1 MNVLST
7 EQTCALNEIVV
18 QIQGKKP
25 YSQCYTSF
33 VVIQWFETCLKEGSL
48 EAASLVYSIQER
60 ELKFAHCCKNKY
72 REKIFVPIF
81 GDFEQQNP

>member
-60 ELKFAHCCKNKY
+60 ELAHCCKNKY
-72 REKIFVPIF
+72 GKKIFVPIF